1 MRLRDMCRFILIKS
15 QNEIHPEDILHR
27 FAAMARRSRS
37 PDGDRQSDGWG
48 VSWFSSDMK
57 WQVYKS
63 TNPIWDESHTF
74 SSFSKSRFIV
84 AHARSAFS
92 RNDKKVLA
100 HNQPFYRG
108 AYAFVFNGLLRGVS
122 FSSPIAGD
130 IGSQKIWTLLQD
142 QLGRF
147 SPEDSLLRL
156 NKMLEE
162 NCREIEGL
170 NIGLCDGINIY
181 AYSRCSRHPEYY
193 NLRFH
198 ESSTLKIICSEA
210 LDGHDF
216 VPVEIGQILTS

>member
-1 MRLRDMCRFILIKS
+1 MCRFILIKS
-15 QNEIHPEDILHR
+15 QNEINPEDILHR

-48 VSWFSSDMK
+48 ISWLSNDMK
-57 WQVYKS
+57 WQVHKS
-63 TNPIWDESHTF
+63 INPIWDESYTF

-92 RNDKKVLA
+92 RSDKKVLA
-100 HNQPFYRG
+100 HNQPFYWG
-108 AYAFVFNGLLRGVS
+108 GYAFVFNGLLRGVS
-122 FSSPIAGD
+122 FSSPVAGD
-130 IGSQKIWTLLQD
+130 IGSQKIWTLLQG

-147 SPEDSLLRL
+147 SPNDSLLRL

-181 AYSRCSRHPEYY
+181 AYCRNSMHPEYY

-198 ESSTLKIICSEA
+198 ESSTMKIISSEA
-210 LDGHDF
+210 LDGYDF
-216 VPVEIGQILTS
+216 VPVETGQVLTS